1 MKNIDV
7 TIVTFSTMVNILM
20 IVATLIFAVPE
31 KYNSMLNGSRIWGGM
46 QAIAAAWKLGDVV
59 YSTLPKEGY
68 AYVLSFPEF
77 NRDEIIGQEAL
88 IIAWSLA
95 ITYIILSLIDMML
108 VYSHLVNLLNKV
120 SLTPLGTRFPSRGT
134 RLYFLFFFKNN

>member
-1 MKNIDV
+1 MKNVDI
-7 TIVTFSTMVNILM
+7 TIVTFSTMVNISM
-20 IVATLIFAVPE
+20 IVCTLIFAVPE
-31 KYNSMLNGSRIWGGM
+31 KYESMLNGSRIWGGL
-46 QAIAAAWKLGDVV
+46 QAIAAVWKLGDIV

-95 ITYIILSLIDMML
+95 VTYVILSLMDMLL
-108 VYSHLVNLLNKV
+108 VYSHLINLLNKV
-120 SLTPLGTRFPSRGT
+120 SLTFMVRFAC
-134 RLYFLFFFKNN
+134 FFVAKRNNRRKSL